1 MKLTSDD
8 AFELSDRFRDL
19 VHEVREWR
27 KKHKNELD
35 ECKLQD
41 LDKLETRLLTQAA
54 EFTTAAVGLVLDE
67 SEASAATL
75 KEVTGQARDA
85 IKTLQTIR
93 KVIAVMTAAV
103 GLAGAIASKDV
114 GAVGRNAKL
123 LYDVATTATA

>member
-1 MKLTSDD
+1 MELTSDD

-19 VHEVREWR
+19 VHEVRGWR
-27 KKHKNELD
+27 KQHMHELD
-35 ECKLQD
+35 ECTLQE
-41 LDKLETRLLTQAA
+41 LDTLETRLLTQAA
-54 EFTTAAVGLVLDE
+54 ELTTAAVGLVLDE

-85 IKTLQTIR
+85 IKTLQTIA
-93 KVIAVMTAAV
+93 KVIAVTTAAV

-123 LYDVATTATA
+123 LYDAATTATA